1 MVLLQ
6 DNNIIFRIVTA
17 SDSDYQHHLD
27 AGEGISVAE
36 GFQASVGDYIDVSER
51 NNPSVR
57 PATAQDFIDHHG
69 SASSIKGYELK
80 QVLSDINISVE
91 SEEFQNSTEA
101 LDGNSVVDLSDDECF
116 LYGISEQNRSKVYNC
131 FGVIDV
137 NEIKERNR
145 KYLLVVEEEEI
156 EEVVTEEVVADNT
169 TTTTTEEVAAE
180 ETTEETT
187 EAAE

>member
-6 DNNIIFRIVTA
+6 DNNIIFRIVTE
-17 SDSDYQHHLD
+17 SDSDYQHHLY
-27 AGEGISVAE
+27 AGEGISVVK

-51 NNPSVR
+51 NNPLVR
-57 PATAQDFIDHHG
+57 PATVQDFIDHHG
-69 SASSIKGYELK
+69 SVSGIKGYELK
-80 QVLSDINISVE
+80 QMLSDIDLSVE

-116 LYGISEQNRSKVYNC
+116 LYGISEQNRSKVYNR

-137 NEIKERNR
+137 NEVKERNR
-145 KYLLVVEEEEI
+145 RYFLVVEEEEV
-156 EEVVTEEVVADNT
+156 EEVATEEVADDDTTTT

-180 ETTEETT
+180 ETTE
-187 EAAE
+187 AAE